1 MLHSRSKSPKGNMEP
16 LQTILARC
24 GIIVTKQEIHTLE
37 RYSMRNKDNFPDAYS
52 VVRSFF

>member
-1 MLHSRSKSPKGNMEP
+1 MEP

-52 VVRSFF
+52 VIRSFF